1 METAV
6 LETRESELEKMLA
19 GKEYD
24 SRDPVLLG
32 MRRQTR
38 ANLNRYNSDPTPENL
53 AAVLGYEPENLTVV
67 PPFQCEY
74 GRNLKFGKNVFV
86 NFNFSALTG
95 AIVEVGDNCLIGPNV
110 GIYTAMHPLD
120 PDRRK
125 AGVNFSKPVKIG
137 ANCWLGAGAI
147 VLPGVEIG
155 EGCTIGAGSVVT
167 RDIPPRCVAAGN
179 PCKILKRLDPR
190 RETENSEKGIAK

>member
-53 AAVLGYEPENLTVV
+53 AAVLGYEPE
-67 PPFQCEY
+67 
-74 GRNLKFGKNVFV
+74 
-86 NFNFSALTG
+86 
-95 AIVEVGDNCLIGPNV
+95 I
-110 GIYTAMHPLD
+110 
-120 PDRRK
+120 
-125 AGVNFSKPVKIG
+125 
-137 ANCWLGAGAI
+137 
-147 VLPGVEIG
+147 
-155 EGCTIGAGSVVT
+155 
-167 RDIPPRCVAAGN
+167 
-179 PCKILKRLDPR
+179 
-190 RETENSEKGIAK
+190 

>member
-1 METAV
+1 MEGATV
-6 LETRESELEKMLA
+6 ETRESELEKMLA

-24 SRDPVLLG
+24 SRDPVLFG

-38 ANLNRYNSDPTPENL
+38 
-53 AAVLGYEPENLTVV
+53 AAVLGYEPENLVV
-67 PPFQCEY
+67 IPPFQCEY

-120 PDRRK
+120 PERRK

-137 ANCWLGAGAI
+137 ANCWIGADAI

-155 EGCTIGAGSVVT
+155 EGCTIGAGSV
-167 RDIPPRCVAAGN
+167 AARSVHN
-179 PCKILKRLDPR
+179 LIWKR
-190 RETENSEKGIAK
+190 